1 MLKQNPIIAYT
12 ADCRGNLENCVY
24 QNRIGITDTQTAVE
38 AFRFDSV
45 FAQYKND
52 YRSKENFL
60 WSNALPMDCDNDHSD
75 EPTDWITPEDI
86 GFFFAGVPH
95 IIHFSRHHMKR
106 KGGKSPRP
114 RFHVIFLIDPMTSE
128 QEYVKLKKQIMGVYP
143 YFDEGAIDSA
153 RFFIG
158 TDPAEVVVVDG
169 EITLNVLLSQI
180 AANEDFLL
188 NYREPIPD
196 GKRNSTL
203 TQIGACIIK
212 RYGDTQEAYERF
224 LSEAQVDYYTNFIKE
239 NPDWEYVGIYTDEG
253 ISGTNMKHREGFN
266 CMIQDALDGKIDLIV
281 TKSVSRF
288 ARNTVDSLTTIRK
301 LKEAGC
307 ECLFQKENIMTFDS
321 KGELLITIMSSL
333 AQEESRSISENVTWG
348 QRKRFSDGKVSIP
361 YGQFLGYRKGAD
373 GLPEIVPEEA
383 EIVRRIYRL
392 FMQGKSTNAIAGRLT
407 AEGIP
412 TPGSK
417 TQWQRATVESILSN
431 EKYKGSALLQKSFTV
446 DFLTKKTKANEGEVP
461 QYYVEESHPA
471 IIEPEEWQEV
481 QAELAK
487 RKRSHKRHRQTSV
500 LSGKI
505 FCGDCG
511 DIYGSKV
518 WHSTSKYRRVIWQ
531 CNAKFDGEQK
541 CGTPHLYEEQIQRL
555 FVAAMSEYLSDHEGT
570 ITDLQYAQRALTD
583 TDFIDED
590 IRALEHYQELLSD
603 MIRVC
608 INSNASNTIT
618 EEEYHAKHG
627 ELCARF
633 EQTEKKLNGLRQQRE
648 RMRSDAIAIGGMLF
662 ELNELDTLSITFNEK
677 LWNAAIDRVT
687 VYADERVV
695 FHFKDG
701 KDITELL

>member
-1 MLKQNPIIAYT
+1 MPKAKNVTVIPATLNLHTKTST
-12 ADCRGNLENCVY
+12 AERMKRRVAGYARVS
-24 QNRIGITDTQTAVE
+24 TD
-38 AFRFDSV
+38 
-45 FAQYKND
+45 
-52 YRSKENFL
+52 
-60 WSNALPMDCDNDHSD
+60 SD
-75 EPTDWITPEDI
+75 EQ
-86 GFFFAGVPH
+86 F
-95 IIHFSRHHMKR
+95 
-106 KGGKSPRP
+106 
-114 RFHVIFLIDPMTSE
+114 TS
-128 QEYVKLKKQIMGVYP
+128 Y
-143 YFDEGAIDSA
+143 
-153 RFFIG
+153 
-158 TDPAEVVVVDG
+158 
-169 EITLNVLLSQI
+169 N
-180 AANEDFLL
+180 
-188 NYREPIPD
+188 
-196 GKRNSTL
+196 
-203 TQIGACIIK
+203 
-212 RYGDTQEAYERF
+212 
-224 LSEAQVDYYTNFIKE
+224 AQVDYYSNFIQE
-239 NPDWEYVGIYTDEG
+239 NPDWEFVGIYTDEG
-253 ISGTNMKHREGFN
+253 ISGTNTKHREGFN
-266 CMIQDALDGKIDLIV
+266 RMIGDALDGKIDLIV

-373 GLPEIVPEEA
+373 GLPEIVAEEA
-383 EIVRRIYRL
+383 EIVRKIYRL
-392 FMQGKSTNAIAGRLT
+392 FIQGKSTNAIAGRLT

-412 TPGSK
+412 TPGGK

-471 IIEPEEWQEV
+471 IIEPDEWQEV
-481 QAELAK
+481 QTELAK

-500 LSGKI
+500 FSGKI

-511 DIYGSKV
+511 EIYGSKV

-541 CGTPHLYEEQIQRL
+541 CGTPHLYEEQLHRL
-555 FVAAMSEYLSDHEGT
+555 FVAAMSEYISDREGA
-570 ITDLQYAQRALTD
+570 ISDLQYAQRSLTD

-590 IRALEHYQELLSD
+590 IRGLEQELEIISD
-603 MIRVC
+603 MIRFC
-608 INSNASNTIT
+608 INSNASNTIN

-627 ELCARF
+627 ELCSRF
-633 EQTEKKLNGLRQQRE
+633 EQTEEKLNRLRQRRE
-648 RMRSDAIAIGGMLF
+648 QMQSDAIAIGGMLF
-662 ELNELDTLSITFNEK
+662 ELTELDALPITFNEK

-687 VYADERVV
+687 VYADECVV